1 MNIEQARHNMIVQ
14 QIRPWEVLDQ
24 SVLDLL
30 EVVKREDFVPAA
42 YRAMAFVDMEIPL
55 LANGKDTGEAMLS
68 PKVEARLLQELDV
81 KRHETALEIG
91 AGSGYM
97 AALLAH
103 KAMRV
108 VTVEIV
114 PELRLLAADNLA
126 RSGTRNVEVELGDGS
141 RGWPAAG
148 QVDVLVLSGSVP
160 IVPEDVLRQLKI
172 GGRLAAFVGDA
183 PVMSAQIITRVSDSA
198 WETMKLFETVVKPLR
213 NALQPTRFK
222 F

>member
-42 YRAMAFVDMEIPL
+42 YRALAFVDMEIPL
-55 LANGKDTGEAMLS
+55 LVNGKDSGEAMLS

-103 KAMRV
+103 KAQQV

-126 RSGTRNVEVELGDGS
+126 RSGTRNVEVALGDGS
-141 RGWPAAG
+141 RGWPDAG

-160 IVPEDVLRQLKI
+160 IVPDDVLQQLKI

-183 PVMSAQIITRVSDSA
+183 PVMSAQIITRVSDGA
-198 WETMKLFETVVKPLR
+198 WETMKLFETLVKPLR
-213 NALQPTRFK
+213 NALQPPRFK